1 MKQKECPSCAMKIDA
16 KSKECPVCGYEFTVL
31 SPWVK
36 WVAGFLAVLFILYQI
51 L

>member
-1 MKQKECPSCAMKIDA
+1 MKQKECPSCAMKVDA
-16 KSKECPVCGYEFTVL
+16 QSKECPVCGYEFTVM

-36 WVAGFLAVLFILYQI
+36 WLAVFLAAIFILYQI